1 MAIIEV
7 NHLTKQFEYYA
18 KSKGLKGTLQNF
30 LSREKLKKVAVD
42 DVSFTV
48 ERGET
53 VGLLGP
59 NGAGKT
65 TTLKMLSGILFPSSG
80 TISVAGYT
88 PLGTKKR
95 IPKEVFNCHGAKNAA
110 MAGFASSR
118 YL

>member
-88 PLGTKKR
+88 PGNEKENTKRSFQLSWGKKR
-95 IPKEVFNCHGAKNAA
+95 SYGRICQ
-110 MAGFASSR
+110 
-118 YL
+118 L